1 MRQSRD
7 EHPHYV
13 KSCYKNRGE
22 NEQLIRKWA
31 KCTNKQ
37 LTKEK
42 RLWPK
47 ILWKNISLINNLKI

>member
-1 MRQSRD
+1 MSQSRD
-7 EHPHYV
+7 EYSHYV

-37 LTKEK
+37 LTKGKIFMAKNLMEK
-42 RLWPK
+42 YQPH
-47 ILWKNISLINNLKI
+47 